1 MSRISFYLSD
11 DMDEGRSSSDY
22 MIRGNIREAQRK
34 AAPPVGAYP
43 SQQYEPMDIGWQGKY
58 NNWFRENVQRPV
70 SENTPRGM
78 WEFMEDNTLNQAIG
92 KGVKALG
99 SKIGGLLPQGAGQ
112 AALSG
117 AVGMPPPAGMGGIDT
132 GGLIQAAAAGAAGMP
147 PPVGQL
153 SAKPQLANQILA
165 HVQDRLGMD
174 TKKLNDFAVAVSG
187 MESDYG
193 TNLYNPVSSA
203 KGIYQFT
210 DDSFITAKNRLKN
223 ILGYLPENI
232 KNVASI
238 EKLSAEDQKALFFA
252 HLTEDKGSD
261 ARMRKYLKGESSG
274 RELFEKN
281 HYKGTVDTKTAER
294 MNRFF

>member
-1 MSRISFYLSD
+1 MSRISYYLND
-11 DMDEGRSSSDY
+11 NMDEGRSSSDY
-22 MIRGNIREAQRK
+22 MIRGNIREAQRQV
-34 AAPPVGAYP
+34 APPVGAYP
-43 SQQYEPMDIGWQGKY
+43 SQQYEPIDTGWQGKA
-58 NNWFRENVQRPV
+58 NNWWRENVQRPV
-70 SENTPRGM
+70 SEHTPHGM
-78 WEFMEDNTLNQAIG
+78 WEFMEENPTLNQAIG
-92 KGVKALG
+92 TGVKNLG
-99 SKIGGLLPQGAGQ
+99 QKIGGLFKGGET
-112 AALSG
+112 SG
-117 AVGMPPPAGMGGIDT
+117 S
-132 GGLIQAAAAGAAGMP
+132 GGLIKAASASP
-147 PPVGQL
+147 PL
-153 SAKPQLANQILA
+153 SNQILA

-174 TKKLNDFAVAVSG
+174 TKKLNDFAVVVSG
-187 MESDYG
+187 VESDYG
-193 TNLYNPVSSA
+193 TNIYNPKSSA

-281 HYKGTVDTKTAER
+281 HYKGTVDAKTAER

>member
-22 MIRGNIREAQRK
+22 MIRGNIREAQRQ

-117 AVGMPPPAGMGGIDT
+117 AV
-132 GGLIQAAAAGAAGMP
+132 GMP

-232 KNVASI
+232 KNVKSVDL
-238 EKLSAEDQKALFFA
+238 LSPEDQKALFFA

-261 ARMRKYLKGESSG
+261 KRMRKYLQGESSG

-281 HYKGTVDTKTAER
+281 HYKGSVDAKTAER

>member
-11 DMDEGRSSSDY
+11 NMDEGRASSDY
-22 MIRGNIREAQRK
+22 MIRGNLREAQRK
-34 AAPPVGAYP
+34 VAPPVGAYP
-43 SQQYEPMDIGWQGKY
+43 SQQYEPTDIGWKGKY
-58 NNWFRENVQRPV
+58 NNWWRENVQRPV
-70 SENTPRGM
+70 SEHTPRGM
-78 WEFMEDNTLNQAIG
+78 WEFMEENPTLNQAIG
-92 KGVKALG
+92 TGVKNLG
-99 SKIGGLLPQGAGQ
+99 QKVGGLFKGRST
-112 AALSG
+112 SG
-117 AVGMPPPAGMGGIDT
+117 S
-132 GGLIQAAAAGAAGMP
+132 GGLIQTAAAGVAGMH

-153 SAKPQLANQILA
+153 SVKPQLANQILD

-174 TKKLNDFAVAVSG
+174 TQKLNKFAVAVSG

-210 DDSFITAKNRLKN
+210 DDSFITAKNRMKN

-232 KNVASI
+232 KNVKSVDL
-238 EKLSAEDQKALFFA
+238 LSAEDQKALFFA

-261 ARMRKYLKGESSG
+261 KRMRKYLKGESTG
-274 RELFEKN
+274 KELFEKN
-281 HYKGTVDTKTAER
+281 HYKGAVDAKTAER